1 MFKITPSQKIQSLQ
15 SKSKKF
21 VISVSH
27 QKQRKVFLPQSESEN
42 GRWSAEEHNRF
53 IDAII
58 KYGNDWKKV
67 QRHVATRTSTQA
79 RSHAQ
84 KFLMK
89 LKRCE
94 LIRKKKI
101 NLNLSWAKSIS
112 LLKNELSPSEI
123 RDVFFSVSCSKKS
136 KNNFCEKTEDT
147 FSTNEDEGFAFAS
160 TDNSMDID
168 SSNWYTENSYE
179 SSLSPKKDSEYIKCF
194 FDSFNTRK
202 ISFEINDIDALYLT
216 SCGK

>member
-1 MFKITPSQKIQSLQ
+1 MFKITPSQNFQSQ
-15 SKSKKF
+15 SYKVKKF
-21 VISVSH
+21 VITVSH
-27 QKQRKVFLPQSESEN
+27 QKTRKVLLSKNESEN

-53 IDAII
+53 IEAII

-67 QRHVATRTSTQA
+67 QRHVSTRTSTQA

-112 LLKNELSPSEI
+112 LLKSELSPSEI
-123 RDVFFSVSCSKKS
+123 REVFSSVSCSKKN
-136 KNNFCEKTEDT
+136 KKNFCEQTEES
-147 FSTNEDEGFAFAS
+147 FSTNEDEGFPFAS

-168 SSNWYTENSYE
+168 SSNCYTESNFNEENS
-179 SSLSPKKDSEYIKCF
+179 LQKDSEYIKCF
-194 FDSFNTRK
+194 IDSFNTRK
-202 ISFEINDIDALYLT
+202 VSFEINDIDALYLT
-216 SCGK
+216 SCNK

>member
-1 MFKITPSQKIQSLQ
+1 
-15 SKSKKF
+15 
-21 VISVSH
+21 
-27 QKQRKVFLPQSESEN
+27 
-42 GRWSAEEHNRF
+42 
-53 IDAII
+53 
-58 KYGNDWKKV
+58 
-67 QRHVATRTSTQA
+67 
-79 RSHAQ
+79 
-84 KFLMK
+84 MK

-123 RDVFFSVSCSKKS
+123 RDVFSRVSCSKKS

-147 FSTNEDEGFAFAS
+147 FSTNEDEGFALAS

-168 SSNWYTENSYE
+168 SSNWYTESSYE
-179 SSLSPKKDSEYIKCF
+179 SSLSPKKDSEYIKNF
-194 FDSFNTRK
+194 IDSFNTRK

-216 SCGK
+216 FCGK

>member
-1 MFKITPSQKIQSLQ
+1 MFKVTSSQSQPCKI
-15 SKSKKF
+15 KKF
-21 VISVSH
+21 VITVSH
-27 QKQRKVFLPQSESEN
+27 QKQRKDLSSKKESEN
-42 GRWSAEEHNRF
+42 GRWSEEEHNRF

-67 QRHVATRTSTQA
+67 QRHVSTRTSTQA

-89 LKRCE
+89 LKRCD

-112 LLKNELSPSEI
+112 LLNSELSPSEI
-123 RDVFFSVSCSKKS
+123 RKIFCSVSKK
-136 KNNFCEKTEDT
+136 KNCCEQTEE
-147 FSTNEDEGFAFAS
+147 STNEDEGFAS
-160 TDNSMDID
+160 TDNSMNID
-168 SSNWYTENSYE
+168 SSNWYTENNFNEENCS
-179 SSLSPKKDSEYIKCF
+179 KKDSEYIKCF
-194 FDSFNTRK
+194 FDSFNPRK

-216 SCGK
+216 SCDK

>member
-136 KNNFCEKTEDT
+136 KNTFCEKTEDT

-179 SSLSPKKDSEYIKCF
+179 SSLSPKKDSEYIKSF
-194 FDSFNTRK
+194 IDSFNTRK